1 MRSANNEPHT
11 AIPGPGEREA
21 RSNFRRYSPVELWIA
36 LVIVVADQVS
46 KAMVRNRFELYDGIP
61 VIPGFFNLTR
71 VHNTGA
77 AFGMLN
83 AVDFPFKTALLS
95 VVAAAALAGL
105 AFFAATLPAVQ
116 LLSRVGI
123 ALIIGGAA
131 GNLIDRIALGYVTDF
146 VDVYWQNWHFWA
158 FNVADAAITVGVALM
173 ILDMLAP
180 RLRPARPGR

>member
-1 MRSANNEPHT
+1 MPATRHLE
-11 AIPGPGEREA
+11 I
-21 RSNFRRYSPVELWIA
+21 WIA
-36 LVIVVADQVS
+36 LVIVVVDQIT
-46 KAMVRNRFELYDGIP
+46 KAIVRSQFELHEGVL

-83 AVDFPFKTALLS
+83 AVDFPFKTVAIS
-95 VVAAAALAGL
+95 VVAACAVAGL

-116 LLSRVGI
+116 WLSRLGI

-146 VDVYWQNWHFWA
+146 VDLYWQGWHFWA

-173 ILDMLAP
+173 ILDMLGA
-180 RLRPARPGR
+180 GRHRVSRTV